1 MENTTP
7 SAVSQEDKVY
17 AALSYIW
24 ILVFV
29 PLLMKRNNGYVQFH
43 AKQGIVLLI
52 VELILWVIGMV
63 PVLGWLIAF
72 VGHIVVAVL
81 AVLGIVAALV
91 GRYWEMPF
99 LGEYAKKVNI

>member
-1 MENTTP
+1 MENAP
-7 SAVSQEDKVY
+7 SAVSQEDKIW

-24 ILVFV
+24 ILALVA
-29 PLLMKRNNGYVQFH
+29 LLFKRQSGYVQFH

-52 VELILWVIGMV
+52 AEVILWIIGMV
-63 PVLGWLIAF
+63 PVLGWLVSF
-72 VGHIVVAVL
+72 LGHIVILVL

-99 LGEYAKKVNI
+99 LGEYAKKINL

>member
-1 MENTTP
+1 MENAP
-7 SAVSQEDKVY
+7 ASISQEDKVY
-17 AALSYIW
+17 AALSYVW

-29 PLLMKRNNGYVQFH
+29 PLLLKRNNGYVQFH
-43 AKQGIVLLI
+43 AKQGVVLLI
-52 VELILWVIGMV
+52 VEVILWVIGMV
-63 PVLGWLIAF
+63 PILGWLVSF
-72 VGHIVVAVL
+72 LGHIVVAIL

>member
-1 MENTTP
+1 
-7 SAVSQEDKVY
+7 VRQEEKVY
-17 AALSYIW
+17 AALSYVW

-29 PLLMKRNNGYVQFH
+29 PLLVKRQSGFVQFH
-43 AKQGIVLLI
+43 VRQGLVLLI
-52 VELILWVIGMV
+52 AELILWVVGMV

-72 VGHIVVAVL
+72 VGHIVVTVL

-99 LGEYAKKVNI
+99 FSEYAKKLNI